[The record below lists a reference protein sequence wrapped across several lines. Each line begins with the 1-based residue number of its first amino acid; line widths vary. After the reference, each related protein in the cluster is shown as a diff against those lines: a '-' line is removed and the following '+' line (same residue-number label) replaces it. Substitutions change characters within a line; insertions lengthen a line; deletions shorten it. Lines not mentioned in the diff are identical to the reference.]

1 MNSNDS
7 IWCSCSTCKKPIAF
21 QQTYYVCS
29 VSTCNRKRNG
39 FFFCSVACWDAH
51 VPIMRHRE

>member
-1 MNSNDS
+1 MSSANA
-7 IWCSCSTCKKPIAF
+7 IWRSCSTCKKPIEF

-39 FFFCSVACWDAH
+39 FFGTFHETAQVVNS
-51 VPIMRHRE
+51 